1 MEKRIEKLKEFT
13 FAVKRN
19 IEPMYRT
26 GSVERNK
33 IDESNIVNTFAVLEL
48 TEKIEELIEILK
60 APKVE
65 VVNTVVEKVEEKKE
79 VAKPKV
85 VK

>member
-65 VVNTVVEKVEEKKE
+65 MVEEKKE